1 MPKPSP
7 PPAAS
12 IRDIPGD
19 HAQILWDVDESSID
33 LDLHAEFLIARILA
47 SGSLAQVDWL
57 RKQYGDKRIRDV
69 LLEPGGV
76 RHLSA
81 RDVQFW
87 ALILGIAQDVAD
99 RMIDQKLAS
108 PWGR

>member
-1 MPKPSP
+1 MNNS
-7 PPAAS
+7 AT
-12 IRDIPGD
+12 IRDVPGD
-19 HAQILWDVDESSID
+19 HAQILWDVDEASIS
-33 LDLHAEFLIARILA
+33 LDGHAEFLITRVLA

-57 RKQYGDKRIRDV
+57 RRHYGDKRIRDALV
-69 LLEPGGV
+69 APGGV

-87 ALILGIAQDVAD
+87 FLILGIPQDLAD
-99 RMIDQKLAS
+99 RTIDEKLAS

>member
-1 MPKPSP
+1 MAEPV
-7 PPAAS
+7 S

-19 HAQILWDVDESSID
+19 HAQILWDVDETSIS
-33 LDLHAEFLIARILA
+33 LEEHADFLITRVLA

-57 RKQYGDKRIRDV
+57 RKHYGDQRIREV
-69 LLEPGGV
+69 LLAPGGV

-87 ALILGIAQDVAD
+87 SLILGIARDLAD
-99 RMIDQKLAS
+99 RLIDEKLAS

>member
-1 MPKPSP
+1 MAT
-7 PPAAS
+7 PAAVH
-12 IRDIPGD
+12 DIPGA
-19 HAQILWDVDESSID
+19 HAQILWDVDEASIS
-33 LDLHAEFLIARILA
+33 LEEHAEFLIGRVLA

-57 RKQYGDKRIRDV
+57 RKHYGDKRIRDV
-69 LLEPGGV
+69 LVAPGGV

-87 ALILGIAQDVAD
+87 SLILGIAQDLAD
-99 RMIDQKLAS
+99 RLIDEKLTS